1 MEAGATLRGPRGET
15 HTVVSRREVAQR
27 ADVAPSHV
35 SNYFNRP
42 ELVSEKA
49 KQRIAAAVAELGY
62 VPNGIAA
69 ELKSGRSAVLGLVVL
84 DAWIPYFTELSRGF
98 ERTAEAGGYSVVLFN
113 SGRSAQREEAHL
125 DFLAARRVAG
135 VAVVPQADVSSRLE
149 RWRQDAGMA
158 VAVLDD
164 PRRVSADV
172 PTVSLD
178 DELGGRLAGE
188 HALARGARHIAF
200 LGACPVNHQVMDRLT
215 GVRAAAEGRGTP
227 LDILE
232 TPDVTMADG
241 VDAAS
246 RALTASGTRPQ
257 ALVCSND
264 LVALGALQVCLKEG
278 LSVPEDIEV
287 IGYDDI
293 AFASQAAVPLSTVR
307 QPAAEMGA
315 AAAELLLMQLRGER
329 RPADQRFEPEL
340 MVRESTG

>member
-1 MEAGATLRGPRGET
+1 MHESAREAR
-15 HTVVSRREVAQR
+15 TVVSRREVAQR

-84 DAWIPYFTELSRGF
+84 DAWIPYFAELSRGF

-113 SGRSAQREEAHL
+113 SGRSAQREAAHL

-135 VAVVPQADVSSRLE
+135 VAVVPQTDVSPRLE
-149 RWRQDAGMA
+149 RWRRDAGMA

-164 PRRVSADV
+164 PRRVGADV

-188 HALARGARHIAF
+188 LALTSGARRIAF
-200 LGACPVNHQVMDRLT
+200 LGACPVNHQVMDRLA
-215 GVRAAAEGRGTP
+215 GARAIADSRGAV
-227 LDILE
+227 LDVFE

-246 RALTASGTRPQ
+246 RLLAAPCDPPAVLI
-257 ALVCSND
+257 CSND
-264 LVALGALQVCLKEG
+264 LVALGALQACLKAG
-278 LSVPEDIEV
+278 LSVPDDIEV

-293 AFASQAAVPLSTVR
+293 AFAAQAAVPLSTIR

-315 AAAELLLMQLRGER
+315 AAAELLLAQLKGAS
-329 RPADQRFEPEL
+329 RPADRRFEPEL
-340 MVRESTG
+340 MVRESTA